1 MTCGKV
7 YFDSSLFLHLTNGD
21 NAEFQ
26 ALVLMHYFE
35 LREWIPIKEQSI
47 SKKKNNAQNSS
58 KWYRRKTIAN
68 KLSFYYFTHI
78 VSLHKIGK

>member
-7 YFDSSLFLHLTNGD
+7 YFDSSLFLHLTNED

-35 LREWIPIKEQSI
+35 LREWIS
-47 SKKKNNAQNSS
+47 
-58 KWYRRKTIAN
+58 
-68 KLSFYYFTHI
+68 H
-78 VSLHKIGK
+78 